1 VAEAGAGAAAA
12 AETPSAWDVPSPVGA
27 NSNRHASTVASV
39 KGPLDDDPGSANRAD
54 DCNNRRMAPS
64 VDPDSPR
71 FLRQRVLDGFGADAQ
86 RRLADAHVLVIG
98 AGGLGSTVIPA
109 LAAAGVGTIS
119 IIDDDT
125 VEPSNLA
132 RQTIHGIADVG
143 RPKVDSAADA
153 VARLAPDTTV
163 IRHNA
168 RFVESNS
175 FDLLLDAD
183 LVIDGS
189 DNFATRYAA
198 NDAAAIRGIPLV
210 WGSAAQYSG
219 QAGVAWDEKGVDYRD
234 LFPVQPS
241 DDEALS
247 CELVGVLPTV
257 CAVIGAMMAGEALK
271 LITGVGEPLIGRVAS
286 FDALTGTTR
295 EIEYRRDPD
304 APRPGSLEERT
315 AIREPDPE
323 RSVTP
328 AKLQQL
334 LAGPTTHGI
343 HETPP
348 LLLDVRE
355 ASEASF
361 VSLPGSVLIP
371 LGQLPDRLDELD
383 ELAGGRDRSIVVYC
397 HHGVRSARAL
407 ETLEKAGFTKV
418 RHLNGGIDAW
428 RRQVDPE
435 MAAY

>member
-1 VAEAGAGAAAA
+1 M
-12 AETPSAWDVPSPVGA
+12 
-27 NSNRHASTVASV
+27 AS
-39 KGPLDDDPGSANRAD
+39 
-54 DCNNRRMAPS
+54 S

-71 FLRQRVLDGFGADAQ
+71 FLRQRVLSGFGAEAQ

-98 AGGLGSTVIPA
+98 AGGLGSAIIPA
-109 LAAAGVGTIS
+109 LAAAGVGTLS

-125 VEPSNLA
+125 VETSNLA
-132 RQTIHGIADVG
+132 RQTIHGVADIG

-153 VARLAPDTTV
+153 VSRLSPDTTV

-168 RFVESNS
+168 RFVEANS

-183 LVIDGS
+183 LLIDGS
-189 DNFATRYAA
+189 DNFATRYVA
-198 NDAAAIRGIPLV
+198 NDAAAIRGIPMV

-219 QAGVAWDEKGVDYRD
+219 QVGVAWDEKGVDYRD
-234 LFPVQPS
+234 LFPVQPG

-247 CELVGVLPTV
+247 CEVVGVLPTV
-257 CAVIGAMMAGEALK
+257 CAVIGAMMAGEAIK
-271 LITGVGEPLIGRVAS
+271 LLTGIGDPLIGRVAS
-286 FDALTGTTR
+286 FDALSGTTR

-304 APRPGSLEERT
+304 AARPGSLEERT
-315 AIREPDPE
+315 AVREPDPE
-323 RSVTP
+323 RSITP

-355 ASEASF
+355 APEASF
-361 VSLPGSVLIP
+361 VSLPDSVLIP
-371 LGQLPDRLDELD
+371 LGQLPDRLDELA
-383 ELAGGRDRSIVVYC
+383 EAAGGLDGSIVVYC

-418 RHLNGGIDAW
+418 RHLTGGIDAW
-428 RRQVDPE
+428 RLQVDPE

>member
-1 VAEAGAGAAAA
+1 M
-12 AETPSAWDVPSPVGA
+12 
-27 NSNRHASTVASV
+27 AS
-39 KGPLDDDPGSANRAD
+39 
-54 DCNNRRMAPS
+54 S

-71 FLRQRVLDGFGADAQ
+71 FLRQRVLSGFGADAQ
-86 RRLADAHVLVIG
+86 RRLADAQVLVIG
-98 AGGLGSTVIPA
+98 AGGLGSAIIPA
-109 LAAAGVGTIS
+109 LAAAGVGTIA

-125 VEPSNLA
+125 VEASNLA
-132 RQTIHGIADVG
+132 RQTIHGAADVG

-153 VARLAPDTTV
+153 VRRLSPDTTV
-163 IRHNA
+163 VVHNA
-168 RFVESNS
+168 RFVEANS

-189 DNFATRYAA
+189 DNFATRYVT
-198 NDAAAIRGIPLV
+198 NDAAAIRGIPMV

-219 QAGVAWDEKGVDYRD
+219 QVGVAWDEKGVDYRD

-257 CAVIGAMMAGEALK
+257 CGVIGAMMAGEAIK
-271 LITGVGEPLIGRVAS
+271 LLTGVGDPLVGRVAS

-304 APRPGSLEERT
+304 AARPGSLEERT
-315 AIREPDPE
+315 AVREPDPE
-323 RSVTP
+323 LSITP

-334 LAGPTTHGI
+334 LAGPATHGI

-355 ASEASF
+355 VPEASF
-361 VSLPGSVLIP
+361 VSLPDSVLIP
-371 LGQLPDRLDELD
+371 LGQLPDRLGELE
-383 ELAGGRDRSIVVYC
+383 ELAGGRDGSIEVYC
-397 HHGVRSARAL
+397 HH
-407 ETLEKAGFTKV
+407 
-418 RHLNGGIDAW
+418 
-428 RRQVDPE
+428 
-435 MAAY
+435 

>member
-1 VAEAGAGAAAA
+1 M
-12 AETPSAWDVPSPVGA
+12 
-27 NSNRHASTVASV
+27 AS
-39 KGPLDDDPGSANRAD
+39 
-54 DCNNRRMAPS
+54 S

-71 FLRQRVLDGFGADAQ
+71 FVRQRVLSGFGVEAQ
-86 RRLADAHVLVIG
+86 RRLAEAQVLVIG
-98 AGGLGSTVIPA
+98 AGGLGSAIIPA
-109 LAAAGVGTIS
+109 LAAAGVGNLS

-125 VEPSNLA
+125 VEASNLA

-153 VARLAPDTTV
+153 VARLSPETTV

-168 RFVESNS
+168 RFVEANS

-183 LVIDGS
+183 LLIDGS
-189 DNFATRYAA
+189 DNFATRYVA
-198 NDAAAIRGIPLV
+198 NDAAAIRGIPMV

-219 QAGVAWDEKGVDYRD
+219 QVGVAWDEKGVDYRD

-241 DDEALS
+241 DDGALS
-247 CELVGVLPTV
+247 CEVVGVLPTV
-257 CAVIGAMMAGEALK
+257 CAVVGAMMAGEAIK
-271 LITGVGEPLIGRVAS
+271 LLTGVGEPLIGRVAS

-304 APRPGSLEERT
+304 AARPGSLEERT
-315 AIREPDPE
+315 AVREPDPE
-323 RSVTP
+323 RSITP

-334 LAGPTTHGI
+334 LAGPTTNGI

-355 ASEASF
+355 APEASF
-361 VSLPGSVLIP
+361 VSLPHSVLIP
-371 LGQLPDRLDELD
+371 LGQLPDRLGELD
-383 ELAGGRDRSIVVYC
+383 ELAGGRDGSIVVYC

-407 ETLEKAGFTKV
+407 ETLAAAGFTRV
-418 RHLNGGIDAW
+418 RHLTGGIDAW
-428 RRQVDPE
+428 RVQVEPE

>member
-1 VAEAGAGAAAA
+1 M
-12 AETPSAWDVPSPVGA
+12 
-27 NSNRHASTVASV
+27 AS
-39 KGPLDDDPGSANRAD
+39 
-54 DCNNRRMAPS
+54 S
-64 VDPDSPR
+64 VDPDSSR
-71 FLRQRVLDGFGADAQ
+71 FLRQRVLNGFGVEAQ
-86 RRLADAHVLVIG
+86 RALAEAHVLVIG
-98 AGGLGSTVIPA
+98 AGGLGSSVIPA
-109 LAAAGVGTIS
+109 LAAAGVGTIA

-125 VEPSNLA
+125 VELSNLA

-153 VARLAPDTTV
+153 VARLSPETTV
-163 IRHNA
+163 IRHHE
-168 RFVESNS
+168 RFVEANS

-183 LVIDGS
+183 LLIDGS
-189 DNFATRYAA
+189 DNFATRYVA
-198 NDAAAIRGIPLV
+198 NDAAAIRGIPMV

-219 QAGVAWDEKGVDYRD
+219 QVGVAWDEQGVDYRD

-271 LITGVGEPLIGRVAS
+271 LLTGVGEPLIGRVAT
-286 FDALTGTTR
+286 FDALTGATR

-304 APRPGSLEERT
+304 AMRPGSLEERT
-315 AIREPDPE
+315 AVRDPDPE

-334 LAGPTTHGI
+334 LAGPTTAGI

-355 ASEASF
+355 APEASF
-361 VSLPGSVLIP
+361 VSLPDSVLIP
-371 LGQLPDRLDELD
+371 LGQLPDRLDELA
-383 ELAGGRDRSIVVYC
+383 EASGGRDASIVVYC

-407 ETLEKAGFTKV
+407 ELLEKAGFTRV
-418 RHLNGGIDAW
+418 RHLTGGIDAW
-428 RRQVDPE
+428 RVQVDPE

>member
-1 VAEAGAGAAAA
+1 M
-12 AETPSAWDVPSPVGA
+12 T
-27 NSNRHASTVASV
+27 
-39 KGPLDDDPGSANRAD
+39 
-54 DCNNRRMAPS
+54 PS

-71 FLRQRVLDGFGADAQ
+71 FLRQRVLNGFGADAQ

-98 AGGLGSTVIPA
+98 AGGLGSAVIPA

-125 VEPSNLA
+125 VEASNLA
-132 RQTIHGIADVG
+132 RQTIHGVADVG

-153 VARLAPDTTV
+153 VARLSPETTV
-163 IRHNA
+163 IRHDA
-168 RFVESNS
+168 RFVEANS

-183 LVIDGS
+183 LLVDGS
-189 DNFATRYAA
+189 DTFATRYAA
-198 NDAAAIRGIPLV
+198 NDAATIRGIPMV

-219 QAGVAWDEKGVDYRD
+219 QVGVAWDEKGVDYRD
-234 LFPVQPS
+234 LFPLQPS
-241 DDEALS
+241 DDDALS

-257 CAVIGAMMAGEALK
+257 CAVIGAMMANEAIK
-271 LITGVGEPLIGRVAS
+271 LLTGVGDPLIGRVAT

-304 APRPGSLEERT
+304 AVRPGSLEERT
-315 AIREPDPE
+315 AVREPDPE
-323 RSVTP
+323 RSITP

-355 ASEASF
+355 APEASF
-361 VSLPGSVLIP
+361 VSLPDSVLIP

-383 ELAGGRDRSIVVYC
+383 ALVGGRDGSIVVYC

-407 ETLEKAGFTKV
+407 ELLEKAGFTRA
-418 RHLNGGIDAW
+418 RHLTGGIDAW
-428 RRQVDPE
+428 RVQVDPE